1 MGSSGKRRVHGGVS
15 IGQQRRAEL
24 QSKIK
29 QEIFSTL
36 FF

>member
-1 MGSSGKRRVHGGVS
+1 MGYQRRVHGGVS

-29 QEIFSTL
+29 QEFSSTFIF
-36 FF
+36 